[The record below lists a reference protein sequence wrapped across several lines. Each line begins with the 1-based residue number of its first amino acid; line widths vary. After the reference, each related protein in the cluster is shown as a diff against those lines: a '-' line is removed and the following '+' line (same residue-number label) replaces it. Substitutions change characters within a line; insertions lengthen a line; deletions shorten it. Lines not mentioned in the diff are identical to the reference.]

1 MMTEEKT
8 MGSNW
13 KIAMPKDADG
23 REIPLN
29 TTALYDKEGNELCV
43 KRIEFDPF
51 NGLWRFAVR
60 KCSPDLA
67 NIYCSPQDVHLEK
80 PVPSDSWEKL
90 LEDLETCDICEYFGY
105 SKRASKDDYG
115 CNNCKVY
122 KISGNRLDDSDC
134 FKKMIIDL
142 ASRIRKLMGENE

>member
-1 MMTEEKT
+1 

-13 KIAMPKDADG
+13 KISLPKDAEG

-51 NGLWRFAVR
+51 DGLWRFAVR
-60 KCSPDLA
+60 KCSPALA

-80 PVPSDSWEKL
+80 PAPLDSWDNL
-90 LEDLETCDICEYFGY
+90 LEDLDNAAKADDIECSYLVF
-105 SKRASKDDYG
+105 AD
-115 CNNCKVY
+115 
-122 KISGNRLDDSDC
+122 I
-134 FKKMIIDL
+134 
-142 ASRIRKLMGENE
+142 AARIRKLRGDGDVNHPKD

>member
-1 MMTEEKT
+1 MTNIEL
-8 MGSNW
+8 
-13 KIAMPKDADG
+13 PKDAEG
-23 REIPLN
+23 RDIPLD
-29 TTALYDKEGNELCV
+29 TKVLYDNDNTELTV
-43 KRIEFDPF
+43 RSFDFKSDGYNKGWTVFCALGPNF
-51 NGLWRFAVR
+51 MAQPYGSQEL
-60 KCSPDLA
+60 
-67 NIYCSPQDVHLEK
+67 HLHR
-80 PVPSDSWEKL
+80 PDSWEKL

-142 ASRIRKLMGENE
+142 ASRIRKLMGECE

>member
-1 MMTEEKT
+1 MSIEL
-8 MGSNW
+8 
-13 KIAMPKDADG
+13 PKDAEG
-23 REIPLN
+23 REIPLD
-29 TTALYDKEGNELCV
+29 TRVLYDKEGNELCV

-60 KCSPDLA
+60 KCSPVPA
-67 NIYCSPQDVHLEK
+67 NIYRSPQDVYLVNSA
-80 PVPSDSWEKL
+80 PYDSWEKL
-90 LEDLETCDICEYFGY
+90 LEDLEACDICEYFGY

-122 KISGNRLDDSDC
+122 QISGNRLDDSDC

-142 ASRIRKLMGENE
+142 ASRIRKLMGECE